1 MAESTAIMNGK
12 DAISGSLG
20 KCFITIGNNRYNFMQ
35 AISLEASMEK
45 TKTEVPILG
54 KTGKGNKATGWKGTG
69 SAKFHFNTSIFR
81 ELLQNYAKT
90 GEDMYFDIQI
100 VNEDPT
106 SSVGKQT
113 IMLIGCNMDSG
124 LIAKFDADAD
134 YLEDEFDFTF
144 EDWKLMDKFTPLSG
158 MSI

>member
-1 MAESTAIMNGK
+1 MSDTAIMHGK
-12 DAISGSLG
+12 DSISGSMA
-20 KCFITIGNNRYNFMQ
+20 KCFITIGGRRYNFMQ
-35 AISLEASMEK
+35 AITVKAEMEK

-69 SAKFHFNTSIFR
+69 EAKFHFNTSIFR
-81 ELLQNYAKT
+81 ELLVDYIKT
-90 GEDMYFDIQI
+90 GKDIYFDMQI

-113 IMLIGCNMDSG
+113 VMLIDCNLDG
-124 LIAKFDADAD
+124 GILAHFDADAD

-144 EDWKLMDKFTPLSG
+144 EDVKLMDSFTKLNG
-158 MSI
+158 MEL

>member
-20 KCFITIGNNRYNFMQ
+20 KCFVTIGNNRYNFMQ

-90 GEDMYFDIQI
+90 GEDMYFDKNTGNP
-100 VNEDPT
+100 VNGLGIITINRGKKNNRGQSLEKYKVVSKDVMKEDDRKLAQEA
-106 SSVGKQT
+106 VGQR
-113 IMLIGCNMDSG
+113 G
-124 LIAKFDADAD
+124 
-134 YLEDEFDFTF
+134 
-144 EDWKLMDKFTPLSG
+144 
-158 MSI
+158 